1 MREADELGLWLE
13 ALLSDE
19 EIEEIGGE
27 LIYTLDESVKLLYDE
42 ATFSP
47 RVTLPT
53 VRTLRLQS
61 PVKKNEESC

>member
-1 MREADELGLWLE
+1 MREADKLGMWLE
-13 ALLSDE
+13 ALFSDE

-27 LIYTLDESVKLLYDE
+27 LIYTLDESVKFLHDE

-53 VRTLRLQS
+53 VATFRLQS
-61 PVKKNEESC
+61 PTKKSEDNC